1 LKDRKSAGSQK
12 ESGARSVDS
21 CSVVR
26 EKGWP
31 DSSERT
37 DIAMGAGKI
46 VALVVFIVFQNFDN
60 AFVRI
65 TTRRASTT
73 M

>member
-1 LKDRKSAGSQK
+1 M
-12 ESGARSVDS
+12 SGGAKKRVARSVDS
-21 CSVVR
+21 SSAVR
-26 EKGWP
+26 EKDRP

-46 VALVVFIVFQNFDN
+46 GALVVFIVFQNFDN